1 MLCRYELDFVVRVG
15 GEKPYGC
22 ALSLS
27 REPQRW
33 GRELDH
39 RSGHLELYPSESTS
53 PKMVFPFLCSSSFIS
68 LLQSLPFLRIFLI
81 LVTFIFLIGAWAGKR
96 EQVLHLSC
104 HTLGW
109 KGYWREVKCAAA
121 GTVSV
126 CVMGVLMEPTMG
138 HFSSLENKH
147 SRREDEIFGAGGG
160 GGGGDLRTTA
170 VTQILISR
178 LLHAFIQTLLLL

>member
-1 MLCRYELDFVVRVG
+1 MLNIQGEMNVKKNSNAVQESRPGQECVLELTTLCVCVSVLCRYELDFVVRVG

-53 PKMVFPFLCSSSFIS
+53 PKMVFPFLCSSPFIS

-81 LVTFIFLIGAWAGKR
+81 LITFIFLIGAWAWKR

-109 KGYWREVKCAAA
+109 KGYW
-121 GTVSV
+121 
-126 CVMGVLMEPTMG
+126 
-138 HFSSLENKH
+138 
-147 SRREDEIFGAGGG
+147 AGG
-160 GGGGDLRTTA
+160 
-170 VTQILISR
+170 
-178 LLHAFIQTLLLL
+178 